1 MQFVIFFN
9 LWNPETAYDNACVR
23 EKSDELNE
31 GGNVIFCMGND
42 FAQDNDTIKKNLGQ
56 LCCTSDRKYQ

>member
-1 MQFVIFFN
+1 MQFVIFN
-9 LWNPETAYDNACVR
+9 LWDPETAYDNACVR

-31 GGNVIFCMGND
+31 GGNVIFVWEMISHRIMI
-42 FAQDNDTIKKNLGQ
+42 QLKNLGQ